1 MRWLAERQRAEATR
15 PTAAEVSGERRAAAI
30 TRRLSLQA
38 RVSNWLATGF
48 VLAMGLGLLGWYYA
62 HTAGQPARARQSE
75 QARTAGRAQAEMP
88 LPALGPIRLPLLAP
102 VVDPKAA
109 AAATASGDATNALAA
124 VPVMPLSAPLLARAE
139 APSALP
145 LASSTLPLDKPRM
158 SSALERRLAG
168 PVFIGG
174 DEPSVAAATGSEA
187 LAVPVAEP
195 AASAA
200 AAGSELHRLLAT
212 EPTAAATARVLPTQ
226 QLLLPK
232 GAFIDCTLETAIDS
246 SLPGMTS
253 CVTASDTFS
262 ADGSVVLLDRGTKL
276 VGETRGQVQLG
287 SARVFVVWSEART
300 PSGVVVPLDSPG
312 ADELGRSG
320 LPGEVERH
328 FWQRFGAAILIS
340 TIDGAVQAA
349 VQSSAQHGGTVI
361 YNPSASTD
369 VMSEVLKST
378 VNIAPTVIKRNGD
391 RIQVLVARDVDFR
404 DVYELRRAGEQ
415 R

>member
-1 MRWLAERQRAEATR
+1 MRWLAERRRDETTR
-15 PTAAEVSGERRAAAI
+15 PTAGEVSGERAAPAI

-38 RVSNWLATGF
+38 RVSNALALGF
-48 VLAMGLGLLGWYYA
+48 VLAVGLALLAWYYA
-62 HTAGQPARARQSE
+62 HTAQRPARVRQSA

-88 LPALGPIRLPLLAP
+88 LPALGPIRFPMLAP
-102 VVDPKAA
+102 VVDRSA
-109 AAATASGDATNALAA
+109 AAATTASAPADALTA
-124 VPVMPLSAPLLARAE
+124 VPGTPLSVPPLPRADAPLELPVASSAPPPERPQL
-139 APSALP
+139 PSAQ
-145 LASSTLPLDKPRM
+145 
-158 SSALERRLAG
+158 ERRLAG
-168 PVFIGG
+168 PVFIGA
-174 DEPSVAAATGSEA
+174 EAPSALAAAGGEA
-187 LAVPVAEP
+187 PAVPQP
-195 AASAA
+195 TGTSAA
-200 AAGSELHRLLAT
+200 GGSELHRLLAT
-212 EPTAAATARVLPTQ
+212 DSTPAATARVVPTQ

-349 VQSSAQHGGTVI
+349 VQSSAEHGGTVI

-369 VMSEVLKST
+369 VMSEVLKSSL
-378 VNIAPTVIKRNGD
+378 NIAPTIIKRNGD

-404 DVYELRRAGEQ
+404 AVYELRRAGEHP
-415 R
+415 